1 MWSIQGNIVLSSCRY
16 CGIILHATFVEED
29 SKGQICTNG
38 ASSDRISKNTLKNKG
53 IIMKMR
59 IGRHDIQGT
68 KQILAKPFV
77 VLTDLEHSKQF
88 KAIGLVREKFVFHER
103 PQIT

>member
-1 MWSIQGNIVLSSCRY
+1 MGRNEEVEHPGQYCIVELQ
-16 CGIILHATFVEED
+16 
-29 SKGQICTNG
+29 GQICTNG